1 MIFLYLAYAAAVVLI
16 GGYVLYL
23 IAQVRSVRSAL
34 EELERRLK
42 MR

>member
-23 IAQVRSVRSAL
+23 IGQVRSVRAEL
-34 EELERRLK
+34 EELERRL
-42 MR
+42 RTR